1 LKEMSEQNKKENEVP
16 TKSTSVD
23 WNKLMEKQ
31 SQKRSSIHSKNI
43 DLSKV
48 KKAFRKDF
56 QSIKNQ
62 QIYLKNMREREQQD
76 QGLSR

>member
-1 LKEMSEQNKKENEVP
+1 MSEQNKKENEVP

-23 WNKLMEKQ
+23 WNKLMENQ
-31 SQKRSSIHSKNI
+31 YQKRSSIHSKNI

-48 KKAFRKDF
+48 KKALRKDF

>member
-1 LKEMSEQNKKENEVP
+1 QNKKENEIP

-23 WNKLMEKQ
+23 WNKLVENQ
-31 SQKRSSIHSKNI
+31 YQKRNDTHSKNI

-48 KKAFRKDF
+48 KKALRKDF

-62 QIYLKNMREREQQD
+62 QIYLKNMREREQQE
-76 QGLSR
+76 QGLIR